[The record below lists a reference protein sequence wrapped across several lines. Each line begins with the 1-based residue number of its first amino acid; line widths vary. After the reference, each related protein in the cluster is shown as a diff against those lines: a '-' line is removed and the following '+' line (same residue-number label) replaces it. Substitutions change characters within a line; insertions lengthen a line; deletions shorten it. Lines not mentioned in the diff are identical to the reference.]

1 MASPQRICPECGAA
15 VRELPRAS
23 EGSVLLACSRCPWRA
38 ASTNRHAP
46 PFDPQRYSVFAVA
59 AMPARLLVVK
69 LAMALGRPAR
79 ELSGAVAGDRPLAE
93 DVHAVEVLRIAGLLA
108 PCRIGVRTEPPFPW
122 PVPEVESAG

>member
-1 MASPQRICPECGAA
+1 MTTPPRVCPECGAA
-15 VRELPRAS
+15 VRELPRPS

-59 AMPARLLVVK
+59 TMPARLLVVK

-79 ELSGAVAGDRPLAE
+79 ELSGTVAGDRPLAE

-108 PCRIGVRTEPPFPW
+108 PCRIGLRTEPPFPW
-122 PVPEVESAG
+122 PVPEVGSRG